1 MFRFFNLTKNFCSL
15 TVAITTTIVF
25 ALIPVVNAEE
35 CGQEEF
41 TKCAEP
47 LEMLHLTSEF
57 SIGAAKKEEL
67 DKLCQ

>member
-1 MFRFFNLTKNFCSL
+1 MKTFVA
-15 TVAITTTIVF
+15 VAITI
-25 ALIPVVNAEE
+25 ALALVATVNAEE

-57 SIGAAKKEEL
+57 SIGAAKKDEL